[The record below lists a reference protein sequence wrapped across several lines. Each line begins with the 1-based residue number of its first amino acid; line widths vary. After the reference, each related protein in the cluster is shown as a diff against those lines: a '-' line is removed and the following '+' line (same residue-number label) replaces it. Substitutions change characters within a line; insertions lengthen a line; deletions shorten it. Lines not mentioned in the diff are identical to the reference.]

1 MATWEELTAKQA
13 HRLVDKFGRWFVW
26 TPDGGTATNVKGI
39 LDHNYLDET
48 GGIGIQTHSATML
61 VDAADVPN
69 IDTGDAITD
78 GGTNYLISAL
88 EPDGEGTITLVLMR
102 V

>member
-1 MATWEELTAKQA
+1 MATWEELTRRQA

-26 TPDGGTATNVKGI
+26 TPQGGNPTNVKGI
-39 LDHNYLDET
+39 LDHNYLDDT
-48 GGIGIQTHSATML
+48 GGIGIQTHSASLL

-78 GGTNYLISAL
+78 GATNYVISAL
-88 EPDGEGTITLVLMR
+88 EPDGEGAIDVILMR